1 MASEEQVVEQSTEQ
15 RELSAICKRLARYY
29 KNRFSDNP
37 STDDAEDPR
46 TILREVFA
54 DLRDEIK
61 ADDILL
67 RGRKQLTDA
76 LDDISECRPHGRECV
91 PHALDVI
98 AELRKDKARLEALQN
113 VKILATVMSMPTGM
127 PTREA
132 IDKAMEESDESDG

>member
-1 MASEEQVVEQSTEQ
+1 MASEEATAAAEEYADRKVLRNGAKTVDV
-15 RELSAICKRLARYY
+15 LSEIIDRHL
-29 KNRFSDNP
+29 
-37 STDDAEDPR
+37 
-46 TILREVFA
+46 A